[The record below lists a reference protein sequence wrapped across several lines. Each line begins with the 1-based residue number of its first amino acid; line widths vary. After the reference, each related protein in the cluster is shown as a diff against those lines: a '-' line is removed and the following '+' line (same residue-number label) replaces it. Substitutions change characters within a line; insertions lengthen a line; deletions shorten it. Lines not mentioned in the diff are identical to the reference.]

1 MLFSLLIGTGKLAER
16 GGGCTFIVCVQP
28 LVRTPF
34 VKPTN
39 LSPAQTQTSFQKY
52 KFLLFTHN
60 HLNIF
65 KRDSLTKYWKIENI
79 FLNIRFSYDLN
90 CTVFLMKRK
99 VRSLPQ
105 VVLLYVQKFSWKPG
119 FKPARLRPLP
129 GMFYALPSMCQPRK
143 SLETIPFKIIRKLTL
158 ICFNINE
165 LQFTAGALSQI
176 VIFHQFS

>member
-1 MLFSLLIGTGKLAER
+1 M
-16 GGGCTFIVCVQP
+16 
-28 LVRTPF
+28 RTPF

-65 KRDSLTKYWKIENI
+65 KRDSLTKDLKIENI

-90 CTVFLMKRK
+90 CIPNEAKGPF
-99 VRSLPQ
+99 SLPQ
-105 VVLLYVQKFSWKPG
+105 VVLLYVQKFAWKPG
-119 FKPARLRPLP
+119 FEPARLRPLP

-143 SLETIPFKIIRKLTL
+143 SLETIPFKIMRKLTL
-158 ICFNINE
+158 ICLSINE
-165 LQFTAGALSQI
+165 L
-176 VIFHQFS
+176 VILK